1 MNIFLKD
8 LLPQVLL
15 ILFSFSGLP
24 TEYGLYSSFLGP
36 IVYIFFGS
44 CKEVPMGP
52 SAISALM
59 TFQAVQGR
67 GIEYSILLCFLTGI
81 VQLLMGLFGLGESLF
96 EKYLQI
102 FKICQSLCL
111 S

>member
-1 MNIFLKD
+1 ME
-8 LLPQVLL
+8 
-15 ILFSFSGLP
+15 LFISGLP
-24 TEYGLYSSFLGP
+24 TEYGLYSAFLGP

-67 GIEYSILLCFLTGI
+67 GVNYAILLCFLTGL
-81 VQLLMGLFGLGESLF
+81 VQLLMGLFGLGE
-96 EKYLQI
+96 
-102 FKICQSLCL
+102 
-111 S
+111 